1 VCEYLPSTDEQH
13 HDHHAVHDGEY
24 LLRRGI
30 VMQKNAHDHRA
41 LPTFLLLQQQA
52 PKPPEE
58 EEEACIHY
66 WNLLSFL
73 RYKTCSRI
81 SFTVHSVHEAVFD
94 QSKNL

>member
-1 VCEYLPSTDEQH
+1 
-13 HDHHAVHDGEY
+13 
-24 LLRRGI
+24 
-30 VMQKNAHDHRA
+30 MQKNAHDHRA